1 MMRSHIFNRYRIV
14 ILLLALLGL
23 LPIARGAIDALATNS
38 NRPEDWLPERFQ
50 ETKDLAWFSQQFV
63 SDDVL
68 ILSWDGC
75 HLDDPRQ
82 AELTELLQQPVD
94 IAGQRQIRLF
104 RYVTSGNDLVK
115 QLTDNP
121 LSLKRSQA
129 IARLN
134 GWIVGAPKAAG
145 DPVISS
151 VVLMLTAEG
160 WQLRDAMLAHVRETT
175 KRVVGLPSD
184 QIHIAGSTYDGV
196 AIDEASQKNMEW
208 YTIVC
213 YAIGC
218 VVLYLSFRSI
228 AISAFVFMNAVYCQ
242 MLSLALISFAGSTM
256 DSVMLM
262 VPSLVFVL
270 SISTGVHLVNIY
282 RDVVASEGLQGA
294 PSKAIRHA
302 FAPCWL
308 SSLTTSLGLISLV
321 TSFLLPIQKFG
332 LFAAVGV
339 VLGTGILFLL
349 FPCQLELWSPR
360 RWAAKLATGAGEDQG
375 FAFQGVVDRIAR
387 WSPAILLITAVTMA
401 AGIAGITRLQ
411 STARVHDLF
420 SPGAKILQD
429 YEWFETQ
436 IGPLTP
442 VEIVLRIP
450 KSSIEAS
457 TSRTPM
463 LDRMNMVRKVQHAA
477 MQVDGIGGTVSAVNF
492 SPGYPDTFRS
502 GTRGIGQIAQRI
514 VLERRFESLREMYRE
529 MQYFQDN
536 PQEELWRISARVPT
550 SEEIDLERIGR
561 ELKAAIAEV
570 IDERAGDQDIRSV
583 VCGSMPL
590 IQKSQ
595 EQLLDDMAR
604 SFITAFALI
613 AVAMMVTMRSVV
625 AGLLAMISNVFPAVL
640 LFGLLGWLGVKV
652 EIGSMMTITAAMGI
666 AVDDTLH
673 FVTWFRRGA
682 SSGLTKHDALVY
694 AYRHCSRAMLQTS
707 LICGLGLLVYALSPF
722 APISRFAWLMSSML
736 ATALVGDLVV
746 LPAIISS
753 RMGNAFLPRR

>member
-1 MMRSHIFNRYRIV
+1 M
-14 ILLLALLGL
+14 LALLGVV
-23 LPIARGAIDALATNS
+23 PIVRGAIDALATNS

-94 IAGQRQIRLF
+94 IAGQKQVQLF
-104 RYVTSGNDLVK
+104 RFVTSGNDLVK
-115 QLTDNP
+115 QLTAPP
-121 LSLKRSQA
+121 LSLKKSQA

-145 DPVISS
+145 DPGISS

-213 YAIGC
+213 YGIGC

-228 AISAFVFMNAVYCQ
+228 EISVFVFVNAVYCQ

-270 SISTGVHLVNIY
+270 SISTGVHLVNNY

-294 PSKAIRHA
+294 PIKAIRHA

-339 VLGTGILFLL
+339 VLGTGILFIL
-349 FPCQLELWSPR
+349 FPCQLELWPPR
-360 RWAAKLATGAGEDQG
+360 RWAAKLATGAGENQG

-420 SPGAKILQD
+420 SPGARILQD

-463 LDRMNMVRKVQHAA
+463 LDRMNLVRKVQHAA

-561 ELKAAIAEV
+561 ELKAAIAKV

-625 AGLLAMISNVFPAVL
+625 AGLLAMISNVFPAVM
-640 LFGLLGWLGVKV
+640 LFGLLGWLDVKV

-682 SSGLTKHDALVY
+682 SAGLSKYDALVY

-722 APISRFAWLMSSML
+722 TPISRFAWLMSSML
-736 ATALVGDLVV
+736 AAALVGDLVV

-753 RMGNAFLPRR
+753 RLGNAFLPRR